1 MDKVLVFTNEEK
13 WENLQDV
20 PDRVNWNNFPE
31 ENQPV
36 MECVVKSNNEVE
48 LCPVTE
54 LAHAAIYLVYDDIN
68 MEQLKPLLNNCS
80 QDKLYVL
87 IHNHGRQ
94 MEDFGPWL
102 QHCLIKI
109 KRGKHENFTKDRYL
123 PAFEIITD
131 TEGNKLERIIDKVF
145 TPQKEA
151 VLELMNECLVPQKK
165 LESIHAYQM
174 LCKDGFASVLEEF
187 RKKYET
193 CRSYDEYKQ
202 DLVDLRKKLD
212 N

>member
-1 MDKVLVFTNEEK
+1 MDKVLVFTNAEK

-20 PDRVNWNNFPE
+20 PDRVNWDNFPE
-31 ENQPV
+31 DNQPV
-36 MECVVKSNNEVE
+36 MECVVNSNNEVE

-54 LAHAAIYLVYDDIN
+54 LADAAIYLVYDDIN
-68 MEQLKPLLNNCS
+68 MKQLKPLLDNCT

-87 IHNHGRQ
+87 IHNHGHQ

-102 QHCLIKI
+102 QQCMIKI
-109 KRGKHENFTKDRYL
+109 KRGKHENFPKDLYL

-131 TEGNKLERIIDKVF
+131 SEGNKLERIIDKVF

-165 LESIHAYQM
+165 LESIRAYQM
-174 LCKDGFASVLEEF
+174 LCEDGFKSVLEVF
-187 RKKYET
+187 RKKYES